1 MIKSLAAATLLLG
14 LPLAADAQGL
24 QNAEQPSD
32 AARVV
37 ALYPGVAPGSET
49 WTWKEIV
56 TPVGSTRRIRNV
68 VQPTLTV
75 FNPANPLR
83 ANRTAIVIAPGGG
96 FVRLAVDGEGYEV
109 ARHLAAQGY
118 TAIVLKYR
126 VRHTAD
132 TNEEYLR

>member
-49 WTWKEIV
+49 
-56 TPVGSTRRIRNV
+56 
-68 VQPTLTV
+68 
-75 FNPANPLR
+75 
-83 ANRTAIVIAPGGG
+83 
-96 FVRLAVDGEGYEV
+96 
-109 ARHLAAQGY
+109 
-118 TAIVLKYR
+118 
-126 VRHTAD
+126 
-132 TNEEYLR
+132 